1 MSKEF
6 KVIRAKFKVADDVS
20 LKDVKAKVKSLKGYE
35 ELAFGESETMIEV
48 TVEGETFTKAKPK
61 PEPKKEKK

>member
-6 KVIRAKFKVADDVS
+6 KVIRAKFKVDNSVP

-48 TVEGETFTKAKPK
+48 TVEGEKFTKVKPK
-61 PEPKKEKK
+61 PELKEQE